1 MAIAR
6 SLILDPCLL
15 LADEPTGNLDPKNR
29 DIVLR
34 MIQSEN
40 EKGRGVVMI
49 THDVD
54 IAKQGKTV
62 FQLKEGELNEITPA
76 DSDRTFHK
84 DGNP

>member
-1 MAIAR
+1 
-6 SLILDPCLL
+6 
-15 LADEPTGNLDPKNR
+15 
-29 DIVLR
+29 